1 MVMSPAQFDP
11 TWTARFNAADTEGLL
26 SLYETDGMLVGEP
39 GGKPLVGHGAIREFL
54 EGFFAMS
61 PRIDLRTAAILERDS
76 DALVYSTWT
85 MTGTTPDGPLEMEGR
100 STVTLRKQPDGSWLA
115 AIDDPW
121 SQG

>member
-1 MVMSPAQFDP
+1 MVMSPAQFDE
-11 TWTARFNAADTEGLL
+11 TWNARFNAADTEGLL
-26 SLYETDGMLVGEP
+26 SLYESDAMLVGEP

-61 PRIDLRTAAILERDS
+61 PSIDLRTASILERDA
-76 DALVYSTWT
+76 DAVVYSTWT
-85 MTGTTPDGPLEMEGR
+85 LTGTTPDGPVEMEGR
-100 STVTLRKQPDGSWLA
+100 STVLLRKQADGSWLG